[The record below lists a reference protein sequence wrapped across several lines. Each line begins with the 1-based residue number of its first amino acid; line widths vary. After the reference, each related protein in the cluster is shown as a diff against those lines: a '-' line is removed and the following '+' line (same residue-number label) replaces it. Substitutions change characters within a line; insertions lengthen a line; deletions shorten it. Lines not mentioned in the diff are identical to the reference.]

1 MNVGE
6 YPHLKKLCIHNIIS
20 SFIAVKIIV
29 AVHATKIYICAYTQ
43 QTAEIVFQLCAS
55 AKFCLLRKG
64 AQRIPIYIS

>member
-1 MNVGE
+1 MLVNTPFE
-6 YPHLKKLCIHNIIS
+6 EAPYYHIIS
-20 SFIAVKIIV
+20 RFIAVKIIV

-43 QTAEIVFQLCAS
+43 QTAKIVFQLGAS